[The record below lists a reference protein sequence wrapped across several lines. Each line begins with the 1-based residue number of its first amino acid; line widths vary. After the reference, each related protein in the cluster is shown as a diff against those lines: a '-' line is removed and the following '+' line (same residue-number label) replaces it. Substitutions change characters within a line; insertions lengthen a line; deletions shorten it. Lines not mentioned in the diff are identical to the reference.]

1 MPLVYTKVTKQI
13 RRNVFVVT
21 FYFEHG
27 DADKRTT
34 DTMDVHLSKEEM
46 VHYLDKVE
54 EISRLIDDARS
65 SGESLSDD
73 FKETAKYNTT
83 WILVETDCFARQ
95 TMSNY
100 YAAMGIES
108 IAYFD
113 ENGDEFA
120 VKKTG

>member
-1 MPLVYTKVTKQI
+1 MPLIYTKVTKPI
-13 RRNVFVVT
+13 RLNVFVVT

-27 DADKRTT
+27 DAEERTT

-46 VHYLDKVE
+46 VHYLDKVG
-54 EISRLIDDARS
+54 EISELIADSRS
-65 SGESLSDD
+65 SGESLSDN
-73 FKETAKYNTT
+73 FEETAKYNTT
-83 WILVETDCFARQ
+83 WIRVETDCFARQ

-100 YAAMGIES
+100 YAAMGIER